1 MNYTINELTNQAYET
16 EKERLLVNHIIRT
29 EFVVCEEMHKIYHLV
44 ELLPSFLKIANLVA
58 TMEDQGINPDDDNL
72 VELVSML
79 NDFESQYFP
88 IELLKQVDNCR
99 DHILGELI

>member
-1 MNYTINELTNQAYET
+1 MNYTINELINQDHQT
-16 EKERLLVNHIIRT
+16 EKEYLLSDHVLEMESIIRDSLNDVD
-29 EFVVCEEMHKIYHLV
+29 ELV
-44 ELLPSFLKIANLVA
+44 RLLPSFLKIASLVA
-58 TMEDQGINPDDDNL
+58 TMEDQGINPDDDNI